1 MEQASCL
8 LRARCP
14 FHKNIEFLWNRH
26 LTCFL
31 TFQQFLNRL
40 ANPIK
45 TLTAAVQIAEAVLVQ
60 DISVTIE
67 IDHGYLGDLEISIV
81 APSGDAV
88 LLQGRT
94 LGVKKKLQTT
104 YSMTTTPALQ
114 LLLGVGAQGQWQ
126 LQVVDAIAGDTGTLR
141 SWQLKLGA

>member
-1 MEQASCL
+1 MNAANAVKMAIKRRMAVSLTPRRWLSAQSSSPQAIPDNDS
-8 LRARCP
+8 
-14 FHKNIEFLWNRH
+14 
-26 LTCFL
+26 
-31 TFQQFLNRL
+31 QG
-40 ANPIK
+40 
-45 TLTAAVQIAEAVLVQ
+45 LTAAVQIAEAAAVQ
-60 DISVTIE
+60 DISVTID

-81 APSGDAV
+81 APSGEAV

-114 LLLGVGAQGQWQ
+114 LLLGVGTQGQWQ
-126 LQVVDAIAGDTGTLR
+126 LQVVDAIAGDTGTLK